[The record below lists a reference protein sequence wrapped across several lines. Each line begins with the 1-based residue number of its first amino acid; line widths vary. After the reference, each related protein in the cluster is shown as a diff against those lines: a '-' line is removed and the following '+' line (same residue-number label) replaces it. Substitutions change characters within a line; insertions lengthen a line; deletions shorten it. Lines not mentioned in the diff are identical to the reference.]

1 MKRRR
6 FRVSLPHVMLVAVL
20 VFFYV
25 PIGKVIVNAFNADE
39 SLNTWG
45 GATLRWFREA
55 LGSERVRDDFLTSAS
70 IAGLSTVIAVVLS
83 VTAVMGAAKLSQSS
97 RRRLQTLTY
106 ARMMLPEVV
115 IAVGLLLLIRRL
127 DLTLGLWSVVAGHV
141 IFCSAY
147 ATLVIQAR
155 FATLKGTYDEAAADL
170 GAPPW
175 RAFVRVLLPMLLPA
189 IAISSLLS
197 FTFSFDDVVSTVFLA
212 GPETETLPILILG
225 MSRQG
230 VSPDVNA
237 IAVSFMAVTMLALA
251 LFGLASWWRS
261 RSVQGGT
268 ARKDSQ

>member
-6 FRVSLPHVMLVAVL
+6 PRLSLPHVLLVAVL

-25 PIGKVIVNAFNADE
+25 PIGKVVVNAFNADA

-45 GATLRWFREA
+45 GATLHWFRAA
-55 LGSERVRDDFLTSAS
+55 LGSERVRDDFLTSAA

-83 VTAVMGAAKLSQSS
+83 ITAVMGAARLSQGS

-115 IAVGLLLLIRRL
+115 IAVGLLLLIRK
-127 DLTLGLWSVVAGHV
+127 LGLNLGMWSVVAGHV

-170 GAPPW
+170 GATPW
-175 RAFVRVLLPMLLPA
+175 RAFTRVLLPMLLPA
-189 IAISSLLS
+189 VAISSLLS

-212 GPETETLPILILG
+212 GSETETLPILILG

-251 LFGLASWWRS
+251 LFALATWWRT
-261 RSVQGGT
+261 RSAAQGT
-268 ARKDSQ
+268 ARKDPR